1 MEKFIHNVSTGET
14 SVEALTEDEV
24 EQIQTVEAIRLE
36 SETAEQAKI
45 QAKQSALA
53 KLAGLGLTEDEAKAI
68 LGL

>member
-1 MEKFIHNVSTGET
+1 MDKFIHNVSTGET

-36 SETAEQAKI
+36 SETEEQAKI
-45 QAKQSALA
+45 QAKQSALS
-53 KLAGLGLTEDEAKAI
+53 KLADLGLTEEEAKAI